1 MSRRYQFSLRAF
13 LVCLVVLAIVIAKHR
28 DGMRDWLEALWAGK
42 PVNQITIVGPPSR
55 QVFTP
60 PSPNEIASALEKAG
74 KVNRLP
80 KNFRLILD
88 PVADYDDPPN
98 SSGSHLHHSHYKCQ
112 IVGDENEATRTIFID
127 YNHLFVPSAK

>member
-1 MSRRYQFSLRAF
+1 MRAF

-28 DGMRDWLEALWAGK
+28 DGLRDWLESLWAGK
-42 PVNQITIVGPPSR
+42 PVNQILIVGPPSR

-60 PSPNEIASALEKAG
+60 PSPDEIASALEKAG

-88 PVADYDDPPN
+88 PVADYDDPPD
-98 SSGSHLHHSHYKCQ
+98 SSGGQLHHSRYKCQ
-112 IVGDENEATRTIFID
+112 IVGDEGTRTIYID
-127 YNHLFVPSAK
+127 YNHLCVPSAK